1 MNISE
6 IREKYPQYN
15 DLSDEQLAQGLHQ
28 KFYSDLPF
36 EDFSSKI
43 GLAAKPIAPPAPAV
57 DPNSSDLVRGFKNYL
72 PQTKEIFGGAEALLG
87 KAVGSEGLLQSGI
100 QNVQEAQQAQQA
112 VSRDTDSFTDA
123 WNKGVGA
130 VLTDWLPYNIGQGA
144 ANILETVATAG
155 AGSILGSAI
164 GPGGTVGGG
173 LSGIVGKQLVKK
185 GIKEATEKIMQEE
198 GKDAAEAYVAKQ
210 TADYLAST
218 EGRKEVNK
226 YIGATAGIAAQAG
239 LRGTGE
245 TTSRA
250 IGENIQQ
257 GQAAEDIDL
266 ARLLP
271 AAAVHSVAD
280 FVVSKIGLNAF
291 KGATQQGSK
300 SLVYD
305 VTKLIATTGAKE
317 VPAEE
322 IQTMAERYGA
332 NLSLTDAEA
341 LKEYVNTAAASFAM
355 SVAPGVV
362 GGVRSHL
369 AGRAVDEV
377 TGEIDQGQELGQ
389 TEVAGATTA
398 PLPVDT
404 DIEDILNNTAEAQ
417 SGRRRKSEIARAS
430 AYIPGES
437 DLDEPPSGT
446 GTTVRNRVDGTGS
459 DVGTAK
465 IGADAQ
471 PTTLTGGK
479 SQEQVLKELSVGET
493 AEINGAKYLKT
504 DTGFELVKDTQAAPP
519 VAKMETPPTASFI
532 AEEEAEPQVIKAI
545 GAVTKEPSVQNY
557 LNKNSYYSAAAPKD
571 VDTAVT
577 RAGLDHA
584 DDMFDTVDIKNG
596 VYPAIKQ
603 KLAEFNEP
611 QEVKREELRATME
624 AEGKS
629 PKVIAEALNKKFP
642 IYKSMQDALKF
653 MDMKDIVAIYKE
665 NAGKKEIDS
674 DEGGA
679 ERIAHMADR
688 DAFTQSL
695 TPFQKLKVDRD
706 SEKSFED
713 LVKRQFSTRDT
724 SGTDKRRTSKL
735 NKASKYLQSLD
746 LEEERAAVLKEL
758 REIGDTSSQTALNTE
773 IADIENTLQDQQRVK
788 NILTKKLSNKKL
800 AEKTRVKLQAELDTL
815 ETERAETNKKL
826 LASRSKKVRSSSEEK
841 AKALRARLDEITSEL
856 GYTEKEEV
864 FADIAAPKKGTTT
877 QSVYE
882 SSTAAQIGEKLREP
896 VVEAVQKAIVA
907 KTDLNGVLEV
917 LADEDINDTNSR
929 KQAETVLNLFKK
941 VPYLKALNI
950 KAKVVFGSMPSGI
963 SGKFDPATNT
973 ITLAGNNGTYTG
985 PISLPQVLMHETMH
999 YLTDHV
1005 TSNRAKYLES
1015 IKDPVLRAEKAAA
1028 LNRLDRNFR
1037 NARNLLGHKYN
1048 IKSLKEFIAETFSN
1062 TDFQKDLAEI
1072 KQYKVTD
1079 SEGKT
1084 VVEGKGISKRVK
1096 NLFDEIVRNISLAL
1110 GSFDRTEYGA
1120 PLQEALEDIAA
1131 IISVPTRG
1139 LKSKTVSYAQVTK
1152 KDTPKPREVDL
1163 DTPNPD
1169 YAIDKNDNPK
1179 TSHYIRTMFTTIPG
1193 WQNVARV
1200 FQNDRYPVKTLQD
1213 QLQMANKLISEGKD
1227 KINNVYTQIVLST
1240 SNAKN
1245 LFKQYVADESNKL
1258 NAAVGEFAEAM
1269 GMDTKDALEYLHKVL
1284 EALHEPERRM
1294 TKYVLNVP
1302 LSTNVQK
1309 GEKRSASEQRT
1320 KIIDLLKTKKL
1331 NKKQAKELRDELD
1344 RLVFSKDAKGNLM
1357 YVETQGSSPI
1367 PGNKIIDIGSEV
1379 YSATGMDSASV
1390 QNITNAYNSHEH
1402 KAAIDKVIASVQKL
1416 NEATITLNKMG
1427 NYYSTPVNNFVNF
1440 YGWENY
1446 VPLKGVTST
1455 KHSEADEMLDYN
1467 SKRFGAELQEA
1478 TYAWEGRLTPSDNP
1492 IIQVMS
1498 DATRSAL
1505 RAGRKDLTQAIKNSL
1520 HKSKLN
1526 PNGQGIINGNVSY
1539 SVPFESRHDLAD
1551 KYKGKNTIFH
1561 YNEDGSVDVLEINN
1575 NRMLEAIRRTYKDN
1589 NEVIDIANRLT
1600 SFLGTVHT
1608 RYNYNFAP
1616 MNFVRDAMT
1625 NAWTIGAEMGPME
1638 AARFIKTISAQVA
1651 QGGLPKAMK
1660 VSYAYAHND
1669 FNKLKQ
1675 LAKDDPYMAD
1685 MVEYIE
1691 KGGLVSY
1698 LQGFSNK
1705 SNFEEM
1711 NRKIGGSKVSKGWES
1726 FNKNLDIWTEM
1737 FEISSR
1743 SAAYGI
1749 KKRNLISQGLSKEA
1763 AATEAA
1769 AFTKNLANFEQVG
1782 ELGKTMGAFYMF
1794 FRPSATGAVRAIEA
1808 LAPAW
1813 MNIDNAVNRLP
1824 NSGPFAREVK
1834 DGKTV
1839 YKDPQAVAD
1848 FKKNY
1853 AQRQHYARL
1862 MSGILIAAGG
1872 MIYLMSAMASDED
1885 ELGRNSTLNDNM
1897 SQWTRFMRFH
1907 MKNANGDDTVV
1918 QMPWGFGLGALASI
1932 GAQLSA
1938 VSLGRQSAKDAF
1950 GNMFQIGLDS
1960 FIPLPVSRMSPT
1972 DAPLNFIID
1981 SIMPSVARPIVEFAL
1996 NKNGLGQDIYNDSN
2010 RRMGDAY
2017 TGGDKI
2023 PQIYKDLAIYFAD
2036 ESNGGIDVSP
2046 NTLYFLSNSY
2056 ADGFAR
2062 VLEEAQG
2069 IYDIAGG
2076 QKEFNA
2082 KTDLPLFGSF
2092 FGSKAN
2098 VDSMEFTKVENIIK
2112 EKERRMKMFED
2123 NPVKRAEYMVANPMD
2138 EYIVEAYNNAVN
2150 GTLKDLRAQANE
2162 YRRMQGMSQKD
2173 KADILK
2179 VLTLEQNI
2187 VKRNMIDTFKAYGVE
2202 Y

>member
-1 MNISE
+1 MNINE

-43 GLAAKPIAPPAPAV
+43 GLATKPVAPPTPAV
-57 DPNSSDLVRGFKNYL
+57 DPNSSDFVRGFKSYL
-72 PQTKEIFGGAEALLG
+72 PQTKEIFGGAEAMLG
-87 KAVGSEGLLQSGI
+87 KAIGSEGLLKAGI
-100 QNVQEAQQAQQA
+100 ENVQEANVAQQA

-144 ANILETVATAG
+144 SNILETLATSGAG
-155 AGSILGSAI
+155 AVLGSAI

-226 YIGATAGIAAQAG
+226 YIGATAGMAAQAG
-239 LRGTGE
+239 LHGTGE

-250 IGENIQQ
+250 IGEAVNQ
-257 GQAAEDIDL
+257 GQAPQDIDL

-305 VTKLIATTGAKE
+305 VTKLVATTGAKE

-332 NLSLTDAEA
+332 NLSLSDAEA

-355 SVAPGVV
+355 SVAPGTV

-369 AGRAVDEV
+369 AGKTVDAV
-377 TGEIDQGQELGQ
+377 TGEIDQTAAEPE
-389 TEVAGATTA
+389 TEVAGTA
-398 PLPVDT
+398 AAPTPIDT
-404 DIEDILNNTAEAQ
+404 DIADILNNTAEAE
-417 SGRRRKSEIARAS
+417 SGRRARKTAGASTDISGGTDLTESATRA
-430 AYIPGES
+430 
-437 DLDEPPSGT
+437 

-459 DVGTAK
+459 NVGTTK

-471 PTTLTGGK
+471 PAALTEAK
-479 SQEQVLKELSVGET
+479 T
-493 AEINGAKYLKT
+493 ATN
-504 DTGFELVKDTQAAPP
+504 
-519 VAKMETPPTASFI
+519 VAKTATPPTASFI

-571 VDTAVT
+571 VNTAVT

-624 AEGKS
+624 AQGKS
-629 PKVIAEALNKKFP
+629 PKTIAEALNKKFP

-653 MDMKDIVAIYKE
+653 MDMKDIVAIYKD

-674 DEGGA
+674 DEGG
-679 ERIAHMADR
+679 EDRIAHMADR
-688 DAFTQSL
+688 DAFTKSL

-706 SEKSFED
+706 SERAFED
-713 LVKRQFSTRDT
+713 LVKRQFSTRDA
-724 SGTDKRRTSKL
+724 SATDKRRTNKL
-735 NKASKYLQSLD
+735 KKASTYLQSLD
-746 LEEERAAVLKEL
+746 LEEERAAILKEI
-758 REIGDTSSQTALNTE
+758 REAGDITSQTALNTQ
-773 IADIENTLQDQQRVK
+773 IADIETTLQDQQRVK
-788 NILTKKLSNKKL
+788 NTLTKKLSNKKL
-800 AEKTRVKLQAELDTL
+800 AEKTRTKLQAELDTL

-826 LASRSKKVRSSSEEK
+826 LASRSKRVRSSSEEK
-841 AKALRARLDEITSEL
+841 VKALKARLDEITTEL

-882 SSTAAQIGEKLREP
+882 SSTAAQISEKLREP
-896 VVEAVQKAIVA
+896 IVEAVQKAIDA
-907 KTDLNGVLEV
+907 KTDLNGILEV
-917 LADEDINDTNSR
+917 LANDKINDTNSR

-941 VPYLKALNI
+941 VPYLKELNI
-950 KAKVVFGSMPSGI
+950 KAKVVFGTMPSGT

-973 ITLAGNNGTYTG
+973 ITLAGKDGVYTG

-1015 IKDPVLRAEKAAA
+1015 IKDLVLRAEKAAA

-1062 TDFQKDLAEI
+1062 TEFQKDLAEI

-1084 VVEGKGISKRVK
+1084 VVESKGIARRAK

-1110 GSFDRTEYGA
+1110 GSFDRTDYGA

-1139 LKSKTVSYAQVTK
+1139 LKSPTVSYAQTTK
-1152 KDTPKPREVDL
+1152 KDEPKPREVDL

-1179 TSHYIRTMFTTIPG
+1179 TSHYIRTMFTTLPG
-1193 WQNVARV
+1193 WQNAARI

-1213 QLQMANKLISEGKD
+1213 QLQLANKLISEGKD
-1227 KINNVYTQIVLST
+1227 KMNNVYTQIVLST

-1258 NAAVGEFAEAM
+1258 NASVGEFAEAM

-1320 KIIDLLKTKKL
+1320 AIVDLLKTKSLSKA
-1331 NKKQAKELRDELD
+1331 QAQQLRAELD
-1344 RLVFSKDAKGNLM
+1344 RLVFEKDAKGNLK
-1357 YVETQGSSPI
+1357 YVEAQGSSPI
-1367 PGNKIIDIGSEV
+1367 PGNKIIDMSSEV
-1379 YSATGMDSASV
+1379 YSATGMDQKSV
-1390 QNITNAYNSHEH
+1390 QNITNAYNSNEH
-1402 KAAIDKVIASVQKL
+1402 KDKIDKVIASVQKL
-1416 NEATITLNKMG
+1416 NKATIHLNKIG
-1427 NYYSTPVNNFVNF
+1427 NYYSAPVNNFVNF

-1478 TYAWEGRLTPSDNP
+1478 TYAWEGRLSASDNP

-1505 RAGRKDLTQAIKNSL
+1505 RAGRKDLTQSIKNSL
-1520 HKSKLN
+1520 NKSKLN
-1526 PNGQGIINGNVSY
+1526 PNGQGIINGNVIQT
-1539 SVPFESRHDLAD
+1539 VKFEDRNELAE

-1575 NRMLEAIRRTYKDN
+1575 DRMLEAIRRTYKDTN
-1589 NEVIDIANRLT
+1589 PVIDIANKLT

-1625 NAWTIGAEMGPME
+1625 NAWTIGAEMGPLE
-1638 AARFIKTISAQVA
+1638 ATRFLKTLSAQVVR
-1651 QGGLPKAMK
+1651 GGIPKAMK
-1660 VSYAYAHND
+1660 VSAAYANND
-1669 FNKLKQ
+1669 FKKLKQ
-1675 LAKDDPYMAD
+1675 LAKEDPYMAD

-1711 NRKIGGSKVSKGWES
+1711 NRKIGGNKVDRGWEAL
-1726 FNKNLDIWTEM
+1726 NKNLDIWTEM

-1749 KKRNLISQGLSKEA
+1749 KKRNLISQGLSENA

-1794 FRPSATGAVRAIEA
+1794 FRPSATGAVRAVEA

-1813 MNIDNAVNRLP
+1813 MSIENAVNRLP
-1824 NSGPFAREVK
+1824 PHIRDDA
-1834 DGKTV
+1834 
-1839 YKDPQAVAD
+1839 QAVAD
-1848 FKKNY
+1848 FKKNFAQRKHY
-1853 AQRQHYARL
+1853 AQV
-1862 MSGILIAAGG
+1862 MVCSLIAAGG
-1872 MIYLMSAMASDED
+1872 LMYMMSAMTSDDD

-1897 SQWTRFMRFH
+1897 SQWTRFARFH
-1907 MKNANGDDTVV
+1907 TKVPFTDKEVVV
-1918 QMPWGFGLGALASI
+1918 QAPWGFGLGALAAA
-1932 GAQLSA
+1932 GAQLAA
-1938 VSLGRQSAKDAF
+1938 VSLGRQSVKDAL
-1950 GNMFQIGLDS
+1950 GNMFQISLDS

-1972 DAPLNFIID
+1972 DAPLNFLID

-1996 NKNGLGQDIYNDSN
+1996 NKNGLGQDIYNDAN

-2023 PQIYKDLAIYFAD
+2023 PQIYKDMAIYFAN
-2036 ESNGGIDVSP
+2036 ESNGGIDISP

-2062 VLEEAQG
+2062 VFEEAQG
-2069 IYDIAGG
+2069 IYDLAEG
-2076 QKEFNA
+2076 QKEFSP
-2082 KTDLPLFGSF
+2082 KHDIPLFGSF
-2092 FGSKAN
+2092 FGAKAN
-2098 VDSMEFTKVENIIK
+2098 VDSMEFTKVENVIK
-2112 EKERRMKMFED
+2112 EKERRMKMFESD
-2123 NPVKRAEYMVANPMD
+2123 PVQYAEYLAANPMD
-2138 EYIVEAYNNAVN
+2138 EFVVDAYNNAVN
-2150 GTLKDLRAQANE
+2150 GKLKDLRAEANE
-2162 YRRMQGMSQKD
+2162 YRRMQGLSQKD
-2173 KADILK
+2173 KSEILK
-2179 VLTLEQNI
+2179 VLTLEQNV

>member
-1 MNISE
+1 MNINE

-15 DLSDEQLAQGLHQ
+15 DLSDEQLAQGLHK
-28 KFYSDLPF
+28 KFYSDLPY

-43 GLAAKPIAPPAPAV
+43 GLSTTPVAPPTPVV
-57 DPNSSDLVRGFKNYL
+57 DPNSSDLVRGFKSYL
-72 PQTKEIFGGAEALLG
+72 PQTKEIFGGAEAMLG
-87 KAVGSEGLLQSGI
+87 KAIGSEGLLKAGI
-100 QNVQEAQQAQQA
+100 ENVQEANVAQQA

-123 WNKGVGA
+123 WEKGIGA
-130 VLTDWLPYNIGQGA
+130 VLTDWLPYNVGQGVS
-144 ANILETVATAG
+144 NILETVATAG
-155 AGSILGSAI
+155 AGAVLGSAA
-164 GPGGTVGGG
+164 GPAGTIGGG
-173 LSGIVGKQLVKK
+173 LSGVVGKQLVKK

-226 YIGATAGIAAQAG
+226 YIGATAGTAAQAG
-239 LRGTGE
+239 LHGTGE

-250 IGENIQQ
+250 IGEAVNQ
-257 GQAAEDIDL
+257 GQAPQDIDL

-305 VTKLIATTGAKE
+305 VTKLVATTGAKE

-322 IQTMAERYGA
+322 IQAMAERYGA

-369 AGRAVDEV
+369 AGRAVDTV
-377 TGEIDQGQELGQ
+377 TGEIDQGQEISTEQAQQ
-389 TEVAGATTA
+389 TE
-398 PLPVDT
+398 PSPIDT
-404 DIEDILNNTAEAQ
+404 DVADILNNTAEAQ
-417 SGRRRKSEIARAS
+417 SGRRTRKTAGASTDISGGTDLTESATRAG
-430 AYIPGES
+430 AIVG
-437 DLDEPPSGT
+437 D
-446 GTTVRNRVDGTGS
+446 RVDGAGS
-459 DVGTAK
+459 DVGTLEV
-465 IGADAQ
+465 GTDAQ
-471 PTTLTGGK
+471 PTTLD
-479 SQEQVLKELSVGET
+479 E
-493 AEINGAKYLKT
+493 AKTKT
-504 DTGFELVKDTQAAPP
+504 V
-519 VAKMETPPTASFI
+519 VAKKETPPTASFI
-532 AEEEAEPQVIKAI
+532 TEEEAEPQVIKAV

-571 VDTAVT
+571 VSTAVT

-624 AEGKS
+624 AEGKN
-629 PKVIAEALNKKFP
+629 PKIIAEALNKKFP

-653 MDMKDIVAIYKE
+653 MDMKDIVSIYKE

-674 DEGGA
+674 DEGG
-679 ERIAHMADR
+679 EDRVAHMADR
-688 DAFTQSL
+688 DVFTQSL

-713 LVKRQFSTRDT
+713 LVKRQYSTRDA
-724 SGTDKRRTSKL
+724 SATDKRRTSKL

-746 LEEERAAVLKEL
+746 LEEERSAVLKEL
-758 REIGDTSSQTALNTE
+758 REIGDITNQTALNTE
-773 IADIENTLQDQQRVK
+773 IAGIETALQAQQRVK
-788 NILTKKLSNKKL
+788 NTLTKKLSNKRL
-800 AEKTRVKLQAELDTL
+800 TEKTRTKLQDELDTL

-826 LASRSKKVRSSSEEK
+826 LASRSKRVRSSNEEK
-841 AKALRARLDEITSEL
+841 AKALKARLAEITTEL

-864 FADIAAPKKGTTT
+864 FADIDTTKKGVAKKGATP

-896 VVEAVQKAIVA
+896 VIEAVQKAIA
-907 KTDLNGVLEV
+907 TKANLNGLLEV
-917 LADEDINDTNSR
+917 LANDKINDTNSR

-950 KAKVVFGSMPSGI
+950 KAKVVFGTMPAGT

-973 ITLAGNNGTYTG
+973 ITLAGNNGIYTG

-1015 IKDPVLRAEKAAA
+1015 IKDLVLRAEKAAA

-1062 TDFQKDLAEI
+1062 TEFQKDLAEI

-1079 SEGKT
+1079 STGKET
-1084 VVEGKGISKRVK
+1084 VEAKGIAQRAK

-1110 GSFDRTEYGA
+1110 GSFDRTDFGA

-1139 LKSKTVSYAQVTK
+1139 LKSKTVSYAQTTK
-1152 KDTPKPREVDL
+1152 KDTPKPRDVDL
-1163 DTPNPD
+1163 DTSNPD

-1179 TSHYIRTMFTTIPG
+1179 TSHYIRTMFTTVPG
-1193 WQNVARV
+1193 WQNAARI
-1200 FQNDRYPVKTLQD
+1200 FQNDRYPIKTLQD
-1213 QLQMANKLISEGKD
+1213 QMQLANKLISEGKD
-1227 KINNVYTQIVLST
+1227 KMNNVYTQIVLST

-1258 NAAVGEFAEAM
+1258 NASVGEFAEAM
-1269 GMDTKDALEYLHKVL
+1269 GIDTKDALEYLHKVL

-1320 KIIDLLKTKKL
+1320 AIINVLKNKKL
-1331 NKKQAKELRDELD
+1331 SKEDARELRKELD
-1344 RLVFSKDAKGNLM
+1344 RLVFEKDAKGNLK

-1367 PGNKIIDIGSEV
+1367 PGNKIIDMNSEV
-1379 YSATGMDSASV
+1379 YSATGMDQASV
-1390 QNITNAYNSHEH
+1390 QNINDAYDSHEH
-1402 KAAIDKVIASVQKL
+1402 KDKIDKVIASVQKL
-1416 NEATITLNKMG
+1416 NKATIHLNKIG
-1427 NYYSTPVNNFVNF
+1427 NYYSAPVNNFVNF
-1440 YGWENY
+1440 YDWKNY

-1478 TYAWEGRLTPSDNP
+1478 TYAWEGRLSASDNP

-1520 HKSKLN
+1520 NKSKLN
-1526 PNGQGIINGNVSY
+1526 PNGQGMINGNVSY
-1539 SVPFESRHDLAD
+1539 SVPFENRNELAE

-1575 NRMLEAIRRTYKDN
+1575 DRLLEAIRRTYKDTN
-1589 NEVIDIANRLT
+1589 PVVDIANKLT

-1616 MNFVRDAMT
+1616 MNFVRDIMT
-1625 NAWTIGAEMGPME
+1625 NAWTIGAEMGPLE
-1638 AARFIKTISAQVA
+1638 ATRFLKAISVQVV

-1669 FNKLKQ
+1669 YNKLKQ
-1675 LAKDDPYMAD
+1675 LAKEDPYMAD

-1711 NRKIGGSKVSKGWES
+1711 NRKIGGNKVDRGWEAL
-1726 FNKNLDIWTEM
+1726 NKNLDVWTEM

-1749 KKRNLISQGLSKEA
+1749 KKRNLISKGLSENA

-1794 FRPSATGAVRAIEA
+1794 FRPSATGAVRAVEA
-1808 LAPAW
+1808 LSPAFYGSLER
-1813 MNIDNAVNRLP
+1813 ALLRLP
-1824 NSGPFAREVK
+1824 PHIK
-1834 DGKTV
+1834 D
-1839 YKDPQAVAD
+1839 DAQAVAD

-1853 AQRQHYARL
+1853 ALRQHYARM
-1862 MSGILIAAGG
+1862 MSSVLIATGG
-1872 MIYLMSAMASDED
+1872 IMYMMSAMTSDDD

-1897 SQWTRFMRFH
+1897 SQWTRFARFH
-1907 MKNANGDDTVV
+1907 TKVPFTNKEVVV
-1918 QMPWGFGLGALASI
+1918 QAPWGFGLGALAAT
-1932 GAQLSA
+1932 GAQLAA
-1938 VSLGRQSAKDAF
+1938 VSLGRQSVKDAL
-1950 GNMFQIGLDS
+1950 GNVFQIGLDS

-1972 DAPLNFIID
+1972 DAPLNFAID
-1981 SIMPSVARPIVEFAL
+1981 SIMPSVARPLVEFAL
-1996 NKNGLGQDIYNDSN
+1996 NKNGLGQDIYNDAN

-2023 PQIYKDLAIYFAD
+2023 PQIYKDAAIYFAN
-2036 ESNGGIDVSP
+2036 ESNGGIDISP

-2062 VLEEAQG
+2062 VFEEAQG
-2069 IYDIAGG
+2069 IYDLAGG
-2076 QKEFNA
+2076 QKEFSP
-2082 KTDLPLFGSF
+2082 KHDIPLIGSF
-2092 FGSKAN
+2092 FGAKAN
-2098 VDSMEFTKVENIIK
+2098 VDSMEFTKVEKAIK
-2112 EKERRMKMFED
+2112 EKEKRIKMFELD
-2123 NPVKRAEYMVANPMD
+2123 PEQYVKYTSANPMD
-2138 EYIVEAYNNAVN
+2138 EYVVEAYNNAVN
-2150 GTLKDLRAQANE
+2150 GKLKDLRAESNVIRKNQALT
-2162 YRRMQGMSQKD
+2162 QKD
-2173 KADILK
+2173 KTELLK

-2187 VKRNMIDTFKAYGVE
+2187 IKRNMIDTFKALEVE

>member
-1 MNISE
+1 VQRINVE
-6 IREKYPQYN
+6 GYGPV
-15 DLSDEQLAQGLHQ
+15 
-28 KFYSDLPF
+28 
-36 EDFSSKI
+36 DFPDDMSRDQIAHAIETELVNPKP
-43 GLAAKPIAPPAPAV
+43 AAPAPAPVV
-57 DPNSSDLVRGFKNYL
+57 DPNSSDFVRGIKSYL

-87 KAVGSEGLLQSGI
+87 KAIGSEGLLKAGI
-100 QNVQEAQQAQQA
+100 QNVQEANVAQQA
-112 VSRDTDSFTDA
+112 ISRDTDSFTDA
-123 WNKGVGA
+123 WEKGIGA
-130 VLTDWLPYNIGQGA
+130 VLTDWLPYNVGQGVS
-144 ANILETVATAG
+144 NILETVATAG
-155 AGSILGSAI
+155 AGAVLGSAA
-164 GPGGTVGGG
+164 GPAGTIGGG
-173 LSGIVGKQLVKK
+173 LSGVVGKQLVKK

-226 YIGATAGIAAQAG
+226 YIGSTVGMAAQAG
-239 LRGTGE
+239 LHGTGE

-250 IGENIQQ
+250 IGENVQQ
-257 GQAAEDIDL
+257 GQAAEDLDL

-280 FVVSKIGLNAF
+280 FVVSKIGLSAF

-305 VTKLIATTGAKE
+305 ITKLVATTGAKE

-355 SVAPGVV
+355 SVAPGTV

-369 AGRAVDEV
+369 AGKTVDAV
-377 TGEIDQGQELGQ
+377 TGEIDQGQEQELQFEQEQQ
-389 TEVAGATTA
+389 TKSS
-398 PLPVDT
+398 PIDT
-404 DIEDILNNTAEAQ
+404 DIADLLNNTAEAQ
-417 SGRRRKSEIARAS
+417 SGRRKSEVARAS

-446 GTTVRNRVDGTGS
+446 GAVVRNRVDGTGS
-459 DVGTAK
+459 NVGTAK

-471 PTTLTGGK
+471 PTALTEAK
-479 SQEQVLKELSVGET
+479 T
-493 AEINGAKYLKT
+493 AT
-504 DTGFELVKDTQAAPP
+504 T
-519 VAKMETPPTASFI
+519 VAKTETPPTASFI

-571 VDTAVT
+571 VNTAVT

-584 DDMFDTVDIKNG
+584 DDMFDTVDIKDG
-596 VYPAIKQ
+596 VWPAIKQ
-603 KLAEFNEP
+603 KLEEFNAP
-611 QEVKREELRATME
+611 QLVKREELRATME

-629 PKVIAEALNKKFP
+629 PKTIAEALNKKFP
-642 IYKSMQDALKF
+642 VYTKKRDALKF

-674 DEGGA
+674 DEGG
-679 ERIAHMADR
+679 EDRIAHMADR
-688 DAFTQSL
+688 DAFTKSL

-706 SEKSFED
+706 SERAFED
-713 LVKRQFSTRDT
+713 LVKRLYSTRDT

-735 NKASKYLQSLD
+735 KKASKYLQNLD

-773 IADIENTLQDQQRVK
+773 IADIETTLQDQQRVK
-788 NILTKKLSNKKL
+788 NTLTKKLNNKKL
-800 AEKTRVKLQAELDTL
+800 AEKTRVKLQNELDTL

-841 AKALRARLDEITSEL
+841 AKALKARLDEITTEL

-896 VVEAVQKAIVA
+896 VVEAVQKAIDA
-907 KTDLNGVLEV
+907 KTNLNGILEV
-917 LADEDINDTNSR
+917 LANDKINDTNSR

-950 KAKVVFGSMPSGI
+950 KAKVVFGSMPSGT

-973 ITLAGNNGTYTG
+973 ITLAGRDGTYTG

-1015 IKDPVLRAEKAAA
+1015 IKDLVLRAEKAAA

-1062 TDFQKDLAEI
+1062 TDFQKELAEI

-1079 SEGKT
+1079 SEGVTT
-1084 VVEGKGISKRVK
+1084 VEAKGIGKRVQ

-1120 PLQEALEDIAA
+1120 PLQESLEDIAA
-1131 IISVPTRG
+1131 IISIPTRG
-1139 LKSKTVSYAQVTK
+1139 LKSKGVSYAQTTK
-1152 KDTPKPREVDL
+1152 KDTPKPRDVDL
-1163 DTPNPD
+1163 NKSNPD

-1179 TSHYIRTMFTTIPG
+1179 TSHYIRTMFTTLPG
-1193 WQNVARV
+1193 WQNAARI
-1200 FQNDRYPVKTLQD
+1200 FQNDRYPIKALQD
-1213 QLQMANKLISEGKD
+1213 QLQLANKLISEGKD
-1227 KINNVYTQIVLST
+1227 KMNNVYTQIVLST

-1245 LFKQYVADESNKL
+1245 LFKQYVANESNKL

-1309 GEKRSASEQRT
+1309 GEKRSAAEQRT
-1320 KIIDLLKTKKL
+1320 AIVNLLK
-1331 NKKQAKELRDELD
+1331 NKSLSKAQAQQLRKELD
-1344 RLVFSKDAKGNLM
+1344 RLVFAKDAKGNLM

-1367 PGNKIIDIGSEV
+1367 PGNKIIDMNSEV
-1379 YSATGMDSASV
+1379 YSATGMDQTSV
-1390 QNITNAYNSHEH
+1390 QNINDAYNSHEH
-1402 KAAIDKVIASVQKL
+1402 KDKIDKVIASVQKL
-1416 NEATITLNKMG
+1416 NKATIHLNKIG
-1427 NYYSTPVNNFVNF
+1427 NYYSAPVNNFVNF

-1478 TYAWEGRLTPSDNP
+1478 TYAWEGRLSASDNP

-1520 HKSKLN
+1520 NKSKLN
-1526 PNGQGIINGNVSY
+1526 PNGQGIINGIVKE
-1539 SVPFESRHDLAD
+1539 SVKFENRNELAE

-1575 NRMLEAIRRTYKDN
+1575 DRLLEAIRRTYKDTN
-1589 NEVIDIANRLT
+1589 PVIDIANKLT

-1616 MNFVRDAMT
+1616 MNFVRDIMT
-1625 NAWTIGAEMGPME
+1625 NAWTIGAEMGPLE
-1638 AARFIKTISAQVA
+1638 ATRFLKAISVQVV

-1660 VSYAYAHND
+1660 VSSAYSRND
-1669 FNKLKQ
+1669 YNKLKQ
-1675 LAKDDPYMAD
+1675 LAKEDPYMAD

-1711 NRKIGGSKVSKGWES
+1711 NRKIGGNKVDKGWEAL
-1726 FNKNLDIWTEM
+1726 NKNLDIWTEM
-1737 FEISSR
+1737 FEIASR

-1749 KKRNLISQGLSKEA
+1749 KKRNLISQGLSENA
-1763 AATEAA
+1763 AAIEAA

-1794 FRPSATGAVRAIEA
+1794 FRPSATGAVRAVEA

-1813 MNIDNAVNRLP
+1813 LSIDNAVNRLP
-1824 NSGPFAREVK
+1824 PHIRDDA
-1834 DGKTV
+1834 
-1839 YKDPQAVAD
+1839 QAVAD
-1848 FKKNY
+1848 FRKNF
-1853 AQRQHYARL
+1853 AQRQHYARV
-1862 MSGILIAAGG
+1862 MSAALIAAGG
-1872 MIYLMSAMASDED
+1872 LMYMMSAMTSDDD

-1897 SQWTRFMRFH
+1897 SQWTRFARFH
-1907 MKNANGDDTVV
+1907 TKVPFTDKEVVV
-1918 QMPWGFGLGALASI
+1918 QAPWGFGLGALAAT
-1932 GAQLSA
+1932 GAQLAA
-1938 VSLGRQSAKDAF
+1938 VSLGRQSVKDAL
-1950 GNMFQIGLDS
+1950 GNMFQISLDS

-1972 DAPLNFIID
+1972 DAPLNFAID
-1981 SIMPSVARPIVEFAL
+1981 SIMPSVARPVVEFAL
-1996 NKNGLGQDIYNDSN
+1996 NKNGLGQDIYNDAN

-2023 PQIYKDLAIYFAD
+2023 PQIYKDMAIYFAN
-2036 ESNGGIDVSP
+2036 ESNGGIDISP

-2062 VLEEAQG
+2062 VFEEAQG
-2069 IYDIAGG
+2069 IYDLAEG
-2076 QKEFNA
+2076 QKEFSP
-2082 KTDLPLFGSF
+2082 KHDIPLFGSF

-2098 VDSMEFTKVENIIK
+2098 VDSMEFTKVENVIK
-2112 EKERRMKMFED
+2112 EKERRMKMFETD
-2123 NPVKRAEYMVANPMD
+2123 PVQYAEYTAANPMD
-2138 EYIVEAYNNAVN
+2138 EYIVEAYNNSVN
-2150 GTLKDLRAQANE
+2150 GKLKELRAEANE
-2162 YRRMQGMSQKD
+2162 YRRMQGLSQKD
-2173 KADILK
+2173 KAEILK
-2179 VLTLEQNI
+2179 VLTLEQNV
-2187 VKRNMIDTFKAYGVE
+2187 VKRNMIETFKAYGVE